1 MSSSIY
7 FLSDAHLGAG
17 SDDSEALKKGNLQR
31 LCDRVR
37 ADQADLYIAGDLFD
51 FWFEYRTV
59 VQKQHLDVIAMLK
72 DLRAAGI
79 EITFIAGNHD
89 FWVGRFFER
98 DLGIRVVKDRCELE
112 VGGKR
117 LFLAHGDGLERGDWG
132 YKYLLKPVLR
142 SPVSIWLFRL
152 LHPDLAVSFALWFS
166 RVSRNH
172 LTANRYA
179 IGNPLLDVAQQ
190 KFTQGYGLV
199 VLGHCHKPELTASG
213 GNTYLNLGDFFE
225 HFTYGVCRNGVLSL
239 EKIEN

>member
-17 SDDSEALKKGNLQR
+17 SDEAEALKKNR
-31 LCDRVR
+31 LLRLFDRVR
-37 ADQADLYIAGDLFD
+37 ADGAHLYIAGDLFD

-59 VQKQHLDVIAMLK
+59 VQKQHLDVIAMLRG
-72 DLRAAGI
+72 LREAGI
-79 EITFIAGNHD
+79 AITFIPGNHD

-98 DLGIRVVKDRCELE
+98 DLGIRIIKGSCELDI
-112 VGGKR
+112 GGKG

-142 SPVSIWLFRL
+142 NPISIWLFGL
-152 LHPDLAVSFALWFS
+152 LHPDLAVSFARWFS

-172 LTANRYA
+172 LTKRKYLE
-179 IGNPLLDVAQQ
+179 GNPLLDVARG
-190 KFTQGYGLV
+190 KFAQGFDWV

-213 GNTYLNLGDFFE
+213 GKTYLNLGDFFE
-225 HFTYGVCRNGVLSL
+225 HFTYGVCRDGGLSL
-239 EKIEN
+239 ETMA